1 MTSSEPSRRLPRAFW
16 KQWWASAVSNLGDGI
31 NFVALPLLA
40 FSLTDDER
48 LLSLTTFAILFPW
61 LVFALPIGVIV
72 DRFDRRGLMIGAN
85 VVRLG
90 LFGFI
95 ALAATTDVL
104 SIWVLLAVML
114 VIGSCEVVFDST
126 AQAFIPSIVAV
137 PDLPRANGYLFAVEV
152 VLGGMVGIAVGAV
165 LFQVDPGVPF
175 GVNAL
180 TFAIAALLIAG
191 IRATRSTR
199 PRRDHRGMG
208 SSIAVGLRWLRA
220 EPLLR
225 TLAVLLA
232 VTNLGMMLG
241 QGIFVKY
248 AAVELGVSGTG
259 FGLLLTTSA
268 VGAALGGVIGHR
280 VLRRFGTAAAI
291 IIPYIVFGSGQ
302 LVFVFAPIV
311 WLIAVTGFATGVA
324 ITTWNVVTVSLRQQM
339 IPAELFGRVNSVYRW
354 VGTGASAFGAL
365 AGGQIAYYT
374 DLRMPY
380 LVAGV
385 ITLAALAVGTI
396 PLVRGIA
403 RMERTERASSVSL
416 RR

>member
-1 MTSSEPSRRLPRAFW
+1 MSSEPSRRLPRAFW

-85 VVRLG
+85 VMRLG

-95 ALAATTDVL
+95 ALAATTEAL

-152 VLGGMVGIAVGAV
+152 VLGGMVGIAIGAV

-180 TFAIAALLIAG
+180 TFAVAAVLIAG

-199 PRRDHRGMG
+199 ARRDHRGMG

-232 VTNLGMMLG
+232 ITNLGMMLG

-248 AAVELGVSGTG
+248 AAVELGVTGTG

-291 IIPYIVFGSGQ
+291 IVPYLVFGAGQ
-302 LVFVFAPIV
+302 LVFVFAPVV

-324 ITTWNVVTVSLRQQM
+324 ITTWNVVTISLRQQM

-385 ITLAALAVGTI
+385 ITLAALAAGTI
-396 PLVRGIA
+396 PLIRGIS
-403 RMERTERASSVSL
+403 RMERTEGASSVSL